1 MLVHGFWRKPFLG
14 GEEARSCA
22 ASAFGGMDAWMNDY
36 GLINNDG
43 YVMTCLAYGMGRTMH
58 QWFGYIQGTY

>member
-1 MLVHGFWRKPFLG
+1 MGFWRKPFLAG
-14 GEEARSCA
+14 EARSCA
-22 ASAFGGMDAWMNDY
+22 ASAFGWAWMHGSMNDY

-58 QWFGYIQGTY
+58 QWLEYTQGT